1 MMKALC
7 YLQGITMKPITQCVL
22 LLDQASAWAQTYAGA
37 YKQLRVQPLSFES
50 LLQGDTPEQGL
61 RHLATNMLYYDLAIV
76 VVSPSN
82 VAWVRSQLYYARP
95 YLRTPVLALVKDL
108 QPIAIQDV
116 LDVGAVDFIMDYR
129 FISEFSIR
137 VKILQQRLHKRVS
150 RTESAPE
157 ETLSLHAEAHEPS
170 SLEAYTAA
178 LATRYAVH
186 CQPFQQAKNTVIQRF
201 EKAYIRAILV
211 RNQGNITRAA
221 RSAQKHRRSFWELMR
236 KHNIDAEIYRVS
248 ACPEQ
253 LSIR

>member
-1 MMKALC
+1 
-7 YLQGITMKPITQCVL
+7 MKPINECVL
-22 LLDQASAWAQTYAGA
+22 LLDQDSAWAQTFAGN
-37 YKQLRVQPLSFES
+37 YKQLRVHALSFES
-50 LLQGDTPEQGL
+50 LLQGATAEQGL
-61 RHLATNMLYYDLAIV
+61 RHLATNLLYYDLAIV
-76 VVSPSN
+76 VVSPNN
-82 VAWVRSQLYYARP
+82 VAWVRSQLYYARR

-129 FISEFSIR
+129 FNTEFLIR
-137 VKILQQRLHKRVS
+137 VKILQQRLHKLLNRP
-150 RTESAPE
+150 EQAPPE
-157 ETLSLHAEAHEPS
+157 ESLPLHTETHEPS

-178 LATRYAVH
+178 LATRYAMH
-186 CQPFQQAKNTVIQRF
+186 SQPFQQAKKTVVQRF